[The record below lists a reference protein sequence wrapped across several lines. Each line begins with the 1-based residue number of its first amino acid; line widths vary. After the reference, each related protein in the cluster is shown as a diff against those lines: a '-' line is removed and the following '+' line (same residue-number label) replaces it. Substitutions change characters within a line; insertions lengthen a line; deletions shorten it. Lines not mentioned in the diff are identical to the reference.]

1 MAIDNWKNDFD
12 FEEVGVSSKVPP
24 SREEQIYKSADW
36 DNAYQ
41 KILSK
46 FFRRFPGARED
57 FDSANPPRIEDMVAM
72 LQLEGTMQTE
82 GAGILDLAEGAK
94 MITPSSVDKAT
105 QSLRRHHDFSQGGR
119 TGYAYGDEDPEIVED
134 ELSTIELMQDQ
145 GIPYGQQVQSD
156 NTGIMNQ
163 ASGINR
169 DILIKKVVE
178 EFIKRK
184 GRRPRSN
191 DEIIEFYMKEMAG
204 ETAPPEFRPKRVA
217 YNPADYDPMIVEE
230 YEKYKAGQ
238 EGQGPV
244 MTIDEFLLM
253 ERSNVARGGLP
264 GLLGV

>member
-1 MAIDNWKNDFD
+1 MAIENWKNDFD
-12 FEEVGVSSKVPP
+12 FEEVGVTSKVSP
-24 SREEQIYKSADW
+24 SRVEQIEKGAALDS
-36 DNAYQ
+36 AYQ

-46 FFRRFPGARED
+46 FFTTFPGARED

-105 QSLRRHHDFSQGGR
+105 QSLMRHHDFSQGGR

-204 ETAPPEFRPKRVA
+204 GLAPQKVA
-217 YNPADYDPMIVEE
+217 YNPGDYDPLIVEE
-230 YEKYKAGQ
+230 YEKYKSGQ
-238 EGQGPV
+238 NEQGLPV
-244 MTIDEFLLM
+244 ISIDEFMQM
-253 ERSNVARGGLP
+253 ERTGVRSGGLP

>member
-12 FEEVGVSSKVPP
+12 FEEVGVTSKVSP
-24 SREEQIYKSADW
+24 SRVEQIEKGAALDS
-36 DNAYQ
+36 AYQ

-46 FFRRFPGARED
+46 FFTTFPGARED

-105 QSLRRHHDFSQGGR
+105 QSLMRHHDFSQGGR

-163 ASGINR
+163 ASGINK

-204 ETAPPEFRPKRVA
+204 GLAPQKVA
-217 YNPADYDPMIVEE
+217 YNPGDYDPLIVEE
-230 YEKYKAGQ
+230 YEKYKSGQ
-238 EGQGPV
+238 NEQGLPV
-244 MTIDEFLLM
+244 ISIDEFMQM
-253 ERSNVARGGLP
+253 ERTGVRSGGLP

>member
-12 FEEVGVSSKVPP
+12 FEEVGVTSKVSP
-24 SREEQIYKSADW
+24 SRVEQIEKGAALDS
-36 DNAYQ
+36 AYQ

-46 FFRRFPGARED
+46 FFRSFPGARED

-105 QSLRRHHDFSQGGR
+105 QSLQRHHDFSQGGR

-163 ASGINR
+163 ASGINK

-204 ETAPPEFRPKRVA
+204 GLAPQKVA
-217 YNPADYDPMIVEE
+217 YNPGDYDPLIVEE
-230 YEKYKAGQ
+230 YEKYKSGQ
-238 EGQGPV
+238 NEQGLPV
-244 MTIDEFLLM
+244 ISIDEFMQM
-253 ERSNVARGGLP
+253 ERTGVRSGGLP

>member
-12 FEEVGVSSKVPP
+12 FEEVGVTSKVSP
-24 SREEQIYKSADW
+24 SRVEQIEKGAALDS
-36 DNAYQ
+36 AYQ

-57 FDSANPPRIEDMVAM
+57 FNSANPPRIEDMVAM
-72 LQLEGTMQTE
+72 LQLEGTMNTE

-105 QSLRRHHDFSQGGR
+105 QSLMRHHDFSQGGR

-163 ASGINR
+163 ASGINK

-204 ETAPPEFRPKRVA
+204 GSAPQKVA
-217 YNPADYDPMIVEE
+217 YNPGDYDPLIVEE

-238 EGQGPV
+238 NEQGLPV
-244 MTIDEFLLM
+244 ISIDDFLLM

>member
-1 MAIDNWKNDFD
+1 MAIHNWKNDFD
-12 FEEVGVSSKVPP
+12 FEEVGETSKVPP
-24 SREEQIYKSADW
+24 SRVEQIEKGAALDS
-36 DNAYQ
+36 AYQ

-57 FDSANPPRIEDMVAM
+57 FNSANPPRIEDMVAM
-72 LQLEGTMQTE
+72 LQLEGTMNTE

-105 QSLRRHHDFSQGGR
+105 QSLQRHHDFSQGGR

-163 ASGINR
+163 ASGINK

-204 ETAPPEFRPKRVA
+204 GSAPQKVA
-217 YNPADYDPMIVEE
+217 YNPGDYDPLIVEE

-238 EGQGPV
+238 NEQGLPV
-244 MTIDEFLLM
+244 ISIDDFLLM

>member
-12 FEEVGVSSKVPP
+12 FEEVGVTSKVSP
-24 SREEQIYKSADW
+24 SRVEQIEKGAALDS
-36 DNAYQ
+36 AYQ

-57 FDSANPPRIEDMVAM
+57 FNSANPPRIEDMVAM
-72 LQLEGTMQTE
+72 LQLEGTMQTK

-105 QSLRRHHDFSQGGR
+105 QSLMRHHDFSQGGR
-119 TGYAYGDEDPEIVED
+119 TGLLRGGDPEVPEMVED
-134 ELSTIELMQDQ
+134 ELSTMELMQDQ
-145 GIPYGQQVQSD
+145 GISYGP
-156 NTGIMNQ
+156 Q

-204 ETAPPEFRPKRVA
+204 GSAPQKVA
-217 YNPADYDPMIVEE
+217 YNPGDYDPLIVEE
-230 YEKYKAGQ
+230 YEKYKSGQ
-238 EGQGPV
+238 NEQGLPV
-244 MTIDEFLLM
+244 MSIDEFMQM
-253 ERSNVARGGLP
+253 ERSGVRSGGLP

>member
-12 FEEVGVSSKVPP
+12 FEEVGVTSKVSP
-24 SREEQIYKSADW
+24 SRVEQIEKGAALDS
-36 DNAYQ
+36 AYQ

-46 FFRRFPGARED
+46 FFNTFPGARED
-57 FDSANPPRIEDMVAM
+57 FNSANPPRIEDMVAM
-72 LQLEGTMQTE
+72 LQLEGTMNTE

-105 QSLRRHHDFSQGGR
+105 QSLMRHHDFSQGGR

-204 ETAPPEFRPKRVA
+204 GLAPQKVA
-217 YNPADYDPMIVEE
+217 YNPGDYDPLIVEE
-230 YEKYKAGQ
+230 YEKYKSGQ
-238 EGQGPV
+238 NEQGLPV
-244 MTIDEFLLM
+244 ISIDEFMQM
-253 ERSNVARGGLP
+253 ERTGVRSGGLP